1 MTVAECCESVGRA
14 MGDAVFRFISRGS
27 LVAFMVVMVI
37 TNIILTAVLGDQL
50 GGRNKELE
58 VNTYTSCEVQ
68 TIKIMLKPKMQN
80 LTDTI
85 GSEPCYYNNKH
96 PSDVMLGMYPEVSSV
111 AIAFCVMMWI
121 MTLVFSMALLYG
133 RD

>member
-1 MTVAECCESVGRA
+1 
-14 MGDAVFRFISRGS
+14 MGDAVFRVISRGR
-27 LVAFMVVMVI
+27 LVPFMIILVV

-50 GGRNKELE
+50 GAKNKELE
-58 VNTYTSCEVQ
+58 INTYTSCEVQ

-80 LTDTI
+80 LTDII

-96 PSDVMLGMYPEVSSV
+96 PSDVMLGMLPESSPV
-111 AIAFCVMMWI
+111 AISFCVLMWL